1 MPRTLR
7 FCGVI
12 LAAGASA
19 RMGADKALLPWPPG
33 EGNPTLLAA
42 ACLALAPHTDAVIVV
57 AGRNAGRLAPLVAA
71 HGAHLVVNPAPERG
85 QFSSLQVGLRALLA
99 RSGEAAMI
107 TPVDS
112 PPPRPATLAR
122 LRDALSP
129 AIARGVWALA
139 PAHDGRHGH
148 PLLAAPALIAAFLEA
163 PSDRNASA
171 LLRAHPQR
179 LEYLCV
185 ADPLV
190 GAELNTPEQYAALAR
205 AVRH

>member
-12 LAAGASA
+12 LAAGESS
-19 RMGADKALLPWPPG
+19 RMGTDKALLPWPPG
-33 EGNPTLLAA
+33 EGHPSLLAA

-57 AGRNAGRLAPLVAA
+57 AGRNADLLRPLAAA
-71 HGAHLVVNPAPERG
+71 YNAHLVVNPAPERG
-85 QFSSLQVGLRALLA
+85 QFSSLQVGLRAALA
-99 RSGEAAMI
+99 RGSEAALI

-112 PPPRPATLAR
+112 PPPSPATLAR
-122 LRDALSP
+122 LRDALPP

-139 PAHDGRHGH
+139 PEHDGRHGH
-148 PLLAAPALIAAFLEA
+148 PLVASFAFIEA
-163 PSDRNASA
+163 VRDARADSNASA

-179 LEYLCV
+179 LEYLSV
-185 ADPLV
+185 PDALV

-205 AVRH
+205 TLHS